1 MQPPLESA
9 LLECKLQEMFVLGNS
24 TRASAASPS
33 IWRRV
38 VAHHRRPWE
47 RHAPLRQDQHAH
59 ARCVKA
65 RLPVLVVLGR
75 KPRDGR
81 AALPC
86 GPFTTKCTYG
96 AFEDL
101 RTLSARWRTVCGVGS
116 DGVDSSQTYI
126 FPTPSPLDVASTL
139 SCWGPGPLPNRGP
152 FFACKPHGAVAPM
165 RIARKS
171 RNLALFSSITRTQV
185 HTSATLRMLAM
196 AASRVA
202 PCSGKDRV
210 RPMSIVLE
218 VLGAY
223 AALVTIV
230 EFLVSEARRYKAKAD
245 KQREKEGAS
254 GN

>member
-1 MQPPLESA
+1 MAMSSGAGVATTARIRPGR
-9 LLECKLQEMFVLGNS
+9 KLRKLFDMGNS
-24 TRASAASPS
+24 TRASAALSS
-33 IWRRV
+33 SGD
-38 VAHHRRPWE
+38 A
-47 RHAPLRQDQHAH
+47 
-59 ARCVKA
+59 C
-65 RLPVLVVLGR
+65 
-75 KPRDGR
+75 
-81 AALPC
+81 LPC
-86 GPFTTKCTYG
+86 PDGLLLRTWRAILPRRSFTTKCTYG
-96 AFEDL
+96 AFGDL
-101 RTLSARWRTVCGVGS
+101 RTLSASWRTVCGVGS

-185 HTSATLRMLAM
+185 RTSATLRMLAM
-196 AASRVA
+196 AATRVA

>member
-1 MQPPLESA
+1 MH
-9 LLECKLQEMFVLGNS
+9 MY
-24 TRASAASPS
+24 AASGPDCPCPS
-33 IWRRV
+33 C
-38 VAHHRRPWE
+38 PTKN
-47 RHAPLRQDQHAH
+47 PGTGAH
-59 ARCVKA
+59 AIA
-65 RLPVLVVLGR
+65 MW
-75 KPRDGR
+75 
-81 AALPC
+81 A
-86 GPFTTKCTYG
+86 FTTKCTYG

-101 RTLSARWRTVCGVGS
+101 RTLSASWRTVCGVGS

-139 SCWGPGPLPNRGP
+139 SCQGPGPLPNRGP
-152 FFACKPHGAVAPM
+152 FFACRPGAVAPM
-165 RIARKS
+165 RIARES
-171 RNLALFSSITRTQV
+171 RILALFSSITRTQV
-185 HTSATLRMLAM
+185 RTSATLHMLAM
-196 AASRVA
+196 AATRVA